1 MEQTWLRQIFTMAT
15 GLRCTVLACEY
26 NTASQVPDDTDLP
39 IKVQLL
45 QIHADGNHNVGAVG
59 QDCVQYDMVMY
70 VAKYMQ
76 KKLDFHC
83 ATKHTEYD
91 DAAGPTNSKGQYKSS
106 CCSNQS

>member
-1 MEQTWLRQIFTMAT
+1 M
-15 GLRCTVLACEY
+15 
-26 NTASQVPDDTDLP
+26 PDDTDFP
-39 IKVQLL
+39 IRVQLL
-45 QIHADGNHNVGAVG
+45 QIHADSVHNVGAVG

-91 DAAGPTNSKGQYKSS
+91 DAAGPTVSKGQYKSS
-106 CCSNQS
+106 CCSNQSQKRNKSRRSNIESSDKVGVQLC